1 MEPQNDIA
9 FVELIQNCIPILQIN
24 SGSKFLNCLPAA
36 DTLQPVKNFLWA
48 IGENRYFVYYIK
60 LFFSQIFNDAKK
72 KFAVA
77 REKRF
82 NIYIR
87 TDVIIKR
94 DICVKARD

>member
-1 MEPQNDIA
+1 MELQNDVA
-9 FVELIQNCIPILQIN
+9 FVELIQNCVPVLQIN

-72 KFAVA
+72 KLTVT

-82 NIYIR
+82 DIYIR

-94 DICVKARD
+94 NIRIKARD